1 MKMDIAGNRAASKW
15 TWGELIGRVLW
26 SACGPLFS
34 WSPRLCWGWRRFL
47 LRLFRA
53 KIGDQVQ
60 IHPKARIFIPW
71 NLEIGNWSSVGFDA
85 LLYNLGPMKLGKK
98 VTISQRAHLC
108 GGSHDFR
115 DSTMPLLKLP
125 VVVNDEAWVCSDA
138 FVGPNVTIGRK
149 AVVGACAV
157 VTKDVSEDEI
167 VAGNPARVVGD
178 RALF

>member
-1 MKMDIAGNRAASKW
+1 
-15 TWGELIGRVLW
+15 
-26 SACGPLFS
+26 
-34 WSPRLCWGWRRFL
+34 
-47 LRLFRA
+47 
-53 KIGDQVQ
+53 
-60 IHPKARIFIPW
+60 
-71 NLEIGNWSSVGFDA
+71 
-85 LLYNLGPMKLGKK
+85 
-98 VTISQRAHLC
+98 
-108 GGSHDFR
+108 
-115 DSTMPLLKLP
+115 MPLLKLP